1 MAMHLLYAT
10 VRETPRQ
17 VIHVVRVRDE
27 MLEAAEIDDLA
38 ERMREHLS
46 ARGDVVADVVLVQG
60 ERKETLRLYGN
71 SYAVARVRTAMFNA
85 SLNWS
90 PIRL

>member
-1 MAMHLLYAT
+1 
-10 VRETPRQ
+10 
-17 VIHVVRVRDE
+17 
-27 MLEAAEIDDLA
+27 
-38 ERMREHLS
+38 MREHLS
-46 ARGDVVADVVLVQG
+46 ARGEVIADVVLVQG

-71 SYAVARVRTAMFNA
+71 SYAVSRVRTAMFNA